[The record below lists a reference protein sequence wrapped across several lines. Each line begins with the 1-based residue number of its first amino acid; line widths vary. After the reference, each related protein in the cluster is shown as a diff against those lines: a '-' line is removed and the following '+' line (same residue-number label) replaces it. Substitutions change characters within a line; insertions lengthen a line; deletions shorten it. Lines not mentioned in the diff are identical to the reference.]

1 MEQLELFKED
11 LPSAVDDAAA
21 VMSQQLELLNSEY
34 QIRGSDDIRF
44 RDEMEVLNKNYSK
57 TLQALEDEPLTLK
70 EVLKDPESAFTI
82 ACLVLVVL
90 LMIFW

>member
-1 MEQLELFKED
+1 MMATKTSMPKLITKRMEQLELFKED

-34 QIRGSDDIRF
+34 QIRGSDDITF
-44 RDEMEVLNKNYSK
+44 R
-57 TLQALEDEPLTLK
+57 EDEALTLK
-70 EVLKDPESAFTI
+70 EVLKDPESVFTI

>member
-1 MEQLELFKED
+1 MVTKTSMPKLITKRMEQLELFKKE

-34 QIRGSDDIRF
+34 QIRGS
-44 RDEMEVLNKNYSK
+44 
-57 TLQALEDEPLTLK
+57 EDLRLREDAPITWK
-70 EVLKDPESAFTI
+70 EVVKDPESVFTLV
-82 ACLVLVVL
+82 CLVVVLL

>member
-1 MEQLELFKED
+1 MATKTSMPKLITKRMEQLELFKNE

-34 QIRGSDDIRF
+34 QIRCSEDLRIR
-44 RDEMEVLNKNYSK
+44 
-57 TLQALEDEPLTLK
+57 EDAPLTWK
-70 EVLKDPESAFTI
+70 EVVKDPESAFTLGCI
-82 ACLVLVVL
+82 VVVVL

>member
-1 MEQLELFKED
+1 MMATKTNMPKQMEQLELFKKEE

-21 VMSQQLELLNSEY
+21 VMSQQLELLNWEY
-34 QIRGSDDIRF
+34 QIRGSEDLIF
-44 RDEMEVLNKNYSK
+44 R
-57 TLQALEDEPLTLK
+57 EDEPLTLK

>member
-1 MEQLELFKED
+1 MMATKTNMPKQMEQLELFKKEE

-21 VMSQQLELLNSEY
+21 VMSQQLELLNWEY
-34 QIRGSDDIRF
+34 QIRGSEDITF
-44 RDEMEVLNKNYSK
+44 R
-57 TLQALEDEPLTLK
+57 EDEPLTLK
-70 EVLKDPESAFTI
+70 EVLKDPESVFTI

>member
-1 MEQLELFKED
+1 MMATKTSMPKQMEQLELFKKD

-34 QIRGSDDIRF
+34 QIRGSEDLIF
-44 RDEMEVLNKNYSK
+44 R
-57 TLQALEDEPLTLK
+57 EDEPLTLK
-70 EVLKDPESAFTI
+70 EVLKDPESAFTLGCM
-82 ACLVLVVL
+82 ALVVL

>member
-1 MEQLELFKED
+1 MATKTSMPKLIWKRMEQLELFKKE

-34 QIRGSDDIRF
+34 QIRCSEDIRF
-44 RDEMEVLNKNYSK
+44 R
-57 TLQALEDEPLTLK
+57 EDEPLTWK
-70 EVLKDPESAFTI
+70 EVVKDPESAFTLG
-82 ACLVLVVL
+82 CMVVVVL